1 MRRLV
6 LLGGPPGVGKS
17 TVAARLRGRFPNSA
31 VLDADDFD
39 SLPHV
44 VAALRDCFETGCE
57 LVVLAWVFA
66 RAALYQPVLDS
77 LAQLAE
83 RSLVLHRV
91 ATPAALERRL
101 AERGDPE
108 KLDYARDRLGLIE
121 QLPFARIDTSELS
134 ADAAAQRVAAAIQE
148 WAARSR

>member
-17 TVAARLRGRFPNSA
+17 TVAARLRGRFANST

-39 SLPHV
+39 SLPDV
-44 VAALRDCFETGCE
+44 VAALRDSFETGSE

-77 LAQLAE
+77 LSDLAE
-83 RSLVLHRV
+83 RSLVIHLV
-91 ATPAALERRL
+91 ASRDALERRL
-101 AERGDPE
+101 AERGEPE
-108 KLDYARDRLGLIE
+108 KLKYALGRLELIE
-121 QLPFARIDTSELS
+121 QLPFARIDTSRLS
-134 ADAAAQRVAAAIQE
+134 ADAAAACVTAAIQE
-148 WAARSR
+148 WDSRRG